1 VVKKKSKNGGFG
13 RKIVYLGTVF
23 CIPLFVI
30 KIIFNNINWLSVFAP
45 IIVSFAIVLV
55 IK

>member
-13 RKIVYLGTVF
+13 RKIV
-23 CIPLFVI
+23 
-30 KIIFNNINWLSVFAP
+30 NNINWLSVFAP